1 MEKESRSGELPQVT
15 DGTFL
20 VLEYTAPVFETRT
33 KEIVIKEEYAEHVV
47 TPAEFETVQEAS
59 SYKLGEHWVATCCDN
74 ECTPQMEFND
84 DTVSLERTVTRVT
97 QPATLTTV
105 VHPAIVETIEYEY
118 AVTPGNTRW
127 VERTCATPK
136 DNK

>member
-1 MEKESRSGELPQVT
+1 MEKENRSGELPQVV

-20 VLEYTAPVFETRT
+20 VLEYTAPIFETRT
-33 KEIVIKEEYAEHVV
+33 KEIIIKEEYAEHVV
-47 TPAEFETVQEAS
+47 TPAEFEVIQETS
-59 SYKLGEHWVATCCDN
+59 SYKLGEHWSATCCEN

-105 VHPAIVETIEYEY
+105 VHPAVIETIEYEY

-127 VERTCATPK
+127 VERTCATHK